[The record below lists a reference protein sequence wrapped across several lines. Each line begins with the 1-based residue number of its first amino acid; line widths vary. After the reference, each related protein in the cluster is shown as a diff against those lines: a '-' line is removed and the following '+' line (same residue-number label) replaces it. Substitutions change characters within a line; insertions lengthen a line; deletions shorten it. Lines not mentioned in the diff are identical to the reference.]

1 VPDTRS
7 DPARLRGAATVLA
20 VGFAVAFV
28 TLRSIVPA
36 FSERS
41 FDSDQAVIG
50 LMAKHLS
57 EFTAFPLFFYGQN
70 YMLGVQAWIAVPFF
84 WLGGP
89 TVAMLRLPILL
100 INFAVVSAFI
110 VRFTRM
116 GMRPPLALVA
126 TLPLIATTPVLSSAL
141 VETIGASIEPFAW
154 VLILWALRHRPGWW
168 GPLFCVGY
176 LHREFVLFAAPALA
190 VTQWR
195 TRDWWSA
202 AQLARAA
209 AGFAAVW
216 VLVDA
221 LKRTVNLYG
230 PPGGDH
236 VSTSLSMEVQQMLTW
251 ISLDPS
257 PYLARTAQV
266 VTEGIPDLLGA
277 RPYQLATF
285 SVLGTGGAGSLLAG
299 AALAL
304 ALILIVVRAP
314 SLRRQSGVTTT
325 ADAFLAYLA
334 LIGVQTIFAYGLNSG
349 IPVGE
354 PPILRYLLFTML
366 LPVALLAWYLRRE
379 GRRAV
384 RALVV
389 GCVCLWA
396 LANVIDT
403 SRLLRDHVRSPP
415 ENPHREIADHLVRE
429 GVRYGRAGYWDAYI
443 VTFLSREQ
451 VVVASTEKVRI
462 SAYQTAVERAP
473 TSVVLWRK
481 PCSHGTPVAAWCVE
495 RLE

>member
-1 VPDTRS
+1 
-7 DPARLRGAATVLA
+7 
-20 VGFAVAFV
+20 
-28 TLRSIVPA
+28 
-36 FSERS
+36 
-41 FDSDQAVIG
+41 
-50 LMAKHLS
+50 
-57 EFTAFPLFFYGQN
+57 
-70 YMLGVQAWIAVPFF
+70 
-84 WLGGP
+84 
-89 TVAMLRLPILL
+89 
-100 INFAVVSAFI
+100 
-110 VRFTRM
+110 
-116 GMRPPLALVA
+116 
-126 TLPLIATTPVLSSAL
+126 VLSSAL

-154 VLILWALRHRPGWW
+154 LLILWGLRHRPGWW
-168 GPLFCVGY
+168 GPVFCVAY

-190 VTQWR
+190 ITQWR
-195 TRDWWSA
+195 TGDRWTA
-202 AQLARAA
+202 AGLIRAV

-216 VLVDA
+216 LVVDA

-236 VSTSLSMEVQQMLTW
+236 VSTSLAMEIQQMLTW
-251 ISLDPS
+251 ISLDPR

-266 VTEGIPDLLGA
+266 FTEGMPDLLGA
-277 RPYQLATF
+277 RTYLFSTF

-304 ALILIVVRAP
+304 ALAVIAVRAP
-314 SLRRQSGVTTT
+314 GLVRHCAGTKT
-325 ADAFLAYLA
+325 ADAFLLYLA

-366 LPVALLAWYLRRE
+366 LPVALLAWYFLRE
-379 GRRAV
+379 GHPTV

-389 GCVCLWA
+389 ACVCVWSA
-396 LANVIDT
+396 ANVVDT
-403 SRLLRDHVRSPP
+403 SRLLRDHVASPP

-429 GVRYGRAGYWDAYI
+429 GVRYARAGYWDAYI

-451 VVVASTEKVRI
+451 VIVASTEKVRI
-462 SAYQTAVERAP
+462 SSYQTAVERAP

-481 PCSHGTPVAAWCVE
+481 PCAHGTPVAAWCVE